1 MSIYTV
7 HIPAADLDRP
17 LAVSRAVFV
26 REGFNWAAFF
36 FAPLWCIVRRSWL
49 GLFLWCAAMVFMA
62 LMTKWLA
69 ISPLA
74 VFAGEFLLHVLFGL
88 EAAQLRR
95 RSLARRNYVLADLVS
110 ADRRSEAELIF
121 GLRRNEAPPHTDPQ
135 PVAAA
140 APRPPRPVSP
150 SDAYGLAPFGGRA

>member
-26 REGFNWAAFF
+26 REGFQLGRVLFR
-36 FAPLWCIVRRSWL
+36 APVVRRPAQLL
-49 GLFLWCAAMVFMA
+49 GLFLWCAAMAAMA
-62 LMTKWLA
+62 GMAKWLA

-95 RSLARRNYVLADLVS
+95 RSLARRNYFLPISSRPIA
-110 ADRRSEAELIF
+110 EA
-121 GLRRNEAPPHTDPQ
+121 RQ
-135 PVAAA
+135 
-140 APRPPRPVSP
+140 S
-150 SDAYGLAPFGGRA
+150 